1 MVEQGLQTRS
11 FWLQSPGLTRI
22 THCLNTVP
30 SQCSPKFVLNTSVLP
45 QIWTVILI
53 NNSCLCPAKW
63 FTCLVSFKASQQ
75 IQMIL
80 TTLEILSA
88 SSVTLFFFSCF
99 FLSPSS
105 SQKHRV
111 PWVVFSPCLQP
122 GLKCRLC
129 SEGDRCIF
137 SGAFR
142 FCLRGSYKC
151 RSLLSDFRTPPR
163 GWCQSGDLRPQL
175 ERPITSNPA
184 PEVIAWPL
192 FKKEIKIAKKQHFT
206 QFSERLASFQ
216 DRLMYFLYLEEKKR
230 WDLIQEWSYKREKYG
245 ASSWSRA
252 AKWYHQLQAH

>member
-1 MVEQGLQTRS
+1 MVEQGHQTRS
-11 FWLQSPGLTRI
+11 SWLQSPGLTKR

-30 SQCSPKFVLNTSVLP
+30 SQCSPKSVLNTSVLP
-45 QIWTVILI
+45 QIWNVVLI

-75 IQMIL
+75 IQMVL

-105 SQKHRV
+105 SQRRRV

-137 SGAFR
+137 SGALR
-142 FCLRGSYKC
+142 FCLRGIYKY
-151 RSLLSDFRTPPR
+151 RSLLSNFRTPPR
-163 GWCQSGDLRPQL
+163 VWCQSGDLRP
-175 ERPITSNPA
+175 
-184 PEVIAWPL
+184 
-192 FKKEIKIAKKQHFT
+192 
-206 QFSERLASFQ
+206 
-216 DRLMYFLYLEEKKR
+216 
-230 WDLIQEWSYKREKYG
+230 
-245 ASSWSRA
+245 
-252 AKWYHQLQAH
+252 